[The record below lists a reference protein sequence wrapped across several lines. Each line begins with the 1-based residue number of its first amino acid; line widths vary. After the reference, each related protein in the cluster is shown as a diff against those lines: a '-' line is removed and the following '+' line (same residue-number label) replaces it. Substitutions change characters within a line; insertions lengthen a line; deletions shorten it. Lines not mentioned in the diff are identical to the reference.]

1 MFFDQTDSSPG
12 SAGQQAVL
20 HSTPSRTASFWI
32 WFSLSA
38 LCNLLSFALN
48 SIFSIVG
55 IMERNG
61 TFRNSFYAIVIVFSL
76 IVAVSSCCR
85 LTYEFVIAFTDVQS
99 KAFSS
104 PSLYER
110 LSKRKTMRC
119 VLLGL
124 VVFSIMDAILIYNI
138 GGLKRAFEEDTVVDY
153 ASEVVLF
160 QVSNYIFHALPLV
173 SSVFYIAAYL
183 SLRSKRE
190 DAISDNTISLLD
202 SAEKITLNQGIWIL
216 IIYFVRFFESNIIS
230 HMSSLFTL

>member
-1 MFFDQTDSSPG
+1 
-12 SAGQQAVL
+12 
-20 HSTPSRTASFWI
+20 
-32 WFSLSA
+32 
-38 LCNLLSFALN
+38 
-48 SIFSIVG
+48 
-55 IMERNG
+55 MERNG

-99 KAFSS
+99 KGLNRYAAFSS

-160 QVSNYIFHALPLV
+160 QSGMVIFQVSNYIFHALPLV

-190 DAISDNTISLLD
+190 DAISNNTISLLD
-202 SAEKITLNQGIWIL
+202 SAPRKL
-216 IIYFVRFFESNIIS
+216 R
-230 HMSSLFTL
+230 